1 MAGSNSQIG
10 ATARAASS
18 TVATGTVGPAEPAG
32 STTTEPATDGSAA
45 TGSTASTAD
54 PTSAAGTTDP
64 GPPAASTAASG
75 ASSATATGVVI
86 EKATSA
92 RAAAAAAAGGV
103 RPAAAY
109 SLDGDLGAV
118 QAGAAPITTPAHYA
132 IQTSLDAWGAQ
143 LNALLAAPLTAVNG
157 WLKMPVDLLNMFFV
171 SPIVGDTFAHRLN
184 GVATF
189 LNEFVPPFKMV
200 DGAPSIIT
208 PASVTAAALAGAIT
222 LMNTSQTVD
231 INHWIAEG
239 MSLAQALYDIASN
252 PVVNGLTA
260 NDMDGVIG
268 AARGAFLAPASVLDM
283 TVNVG
288 PAPNPVSLAMYV
300 VVVAIFRRFADVAT
314 DHQPVV
320 TDMAQTS
327 QHLPNDSGTTVSGYV
342 QFYDADGDPITS
354 YGFTEPNDSR
364 FTVTVVD
371 GTNGR
376 MNWTVWD
383 WNPLSS
389 DKSPKTLTFT
399 MTVLAQGDGQI
410 SVSKPYMPNGNETQK
425 TVTVTVYYNQA
436 VGSLT
441 NTVTSTS
448 AIGVVRGTVT
458 APQNPDNPMTYSLS
472 GASGGSAYTANG
484 GIIKLNQT
492 TGAYTYIPN
501 RASSATSDSFQLV
514 ATDSFGHIST
524 TTVTVPV
531 STASP
536 VTNINSSM
544 LGKVTGNLNVGAD
557 SGLMTYSLGIGPNA
571 ARGTVVVN
579 PDGSFTY
586 TRTAA
591 GHSQPTA
598 DSFTILG
605 TDSTGKTVTIATVN
619 VSPQVSNT
627 APVITQATTDVGSSD
642 ITKWSL
648 NTSTW
653 TQKTTGKITTTD
665 ADGDTLSYSL
675 VDPSSHTGV
684 TTTANGGT
692 VVFNSDGTY
701 TYTITKNQ
709 AYFHGAAKQGAAG
722 AAVNDS
728 FTVAVSDGYGGT
740 AYTTVTMAIYAVNTA
755 PTFTSEN
762 YTTSFLGSAKTVWM
776 LHVTDSDGD
785 NVGSSRGGTPGYD
798 TSNNKGVTG
807 SLDAG
812 GASLGYGSGTLT
824 ITLRDGY
831 YFVDNGVVRTDGSGN
846 KILATYSQTWT

>member
-1 MAGSNSQIG
+1 MN
-10 ATARAASS
+10 
-18 TVATGTVGPAEPAG
+18 
-32 STTTEPATDGSAA
+32 
-45 TGSTASTAD
+45 
-54 PTSAAGTTDP
+54 
-64 GPPAASTAASG
+64 
-75 ASSATATGVVI
+75 
-86 EKATSA
+86 
-92 RAAAAAAAGGV
+92 
-103 RPAAAY
+103 
-109 SLDGDLGAV
+109 GDLSAV
-118 QAGAAPITTPAHYA
+118 QAGAGPITTPAQYT
-132 IQTSLDAWGAQ
+132 IQTSLDAWAAQ
-143 LNALLAAPLTAVNG
+143 LDALMAAPLAAANA
-157 WLKMPVDLLNMFFV
+157 WLKFPL
-171 SPIVGDTFAHRLN
+171 
-184 GVATF
+184 TF
-189 LNEFVPPFKMV
+189 LNAFFTPSIVVDRLSYGLNGLATLMDQFVPPFKMV
-200 DGAPSIIT
+200 DGAPSTIT
-208 PASVTAAALAGAIT
+208 QASVTAAVLAGAIT

-231 INHWIAEG
+231 INHWIAEVVSIG
-239 MSLAQALYDIASN
+239 QALYDIAQN
-252 PVVNGLTA
+252 PVINGLTA
-260 NDMDGVIG
+260 NDLDGVVG
-268 AARGAFLAPASVLDM
+268 AARSAFLSPKTVLDM
-283 TVNVG
+283 AINIG

-300 VVVAIFRRFADVAT
+300 VVVAIFQRFAGVAT

-320 TDMAQTS
+320 TDMQQTS
-327 QHLPNDSGTTVSGYV
+327 QHLPNGSGTTVSGYV

-354 YGFTEPNDSR
+354 FGFTEPNDSR

-410 SVSKPYMPNGNETQK
+410 SVSRPYMPNGNETKK

-436 VGSLT
+436 VGTLT
-441 NTVTSTS
+441 STVDSTS
-448 AIGVVRGTVT
+448 ALGVVRGSVT
-458 APQNPDNPMTYSLS
+458 APQNPDNPTTYSLS
-472 GASGGSAYTANG
+472 GASGGSAYSANG
-484 GIIKLNQT
+484 GIVKLNPT

-514 ATDSFGHIST
+514 STDKFGHTST

-536 VTNINSSM
+536 VTNINSST
-544 LGKVTGNLNVGAD
+544 LGKVTGNLNIGAD
-557 SGLMTYSLGIGPNA
+557 SGLMTYSLGVGPNA

-579 PDGSFTY
+579 ADGSFTY
-586 TRTAA
+586 TRTAP
-591 GHSQPTA
+591 GHTQPTP

-627 APVITQATTDVGSSD
+627 APVITQTTTDVGSSNQS
-642 ITKWSL
+642 KWGL

-653 TQKTTGKITTTD
+653 TQTTTGKITTTD
-665 ADGDTLSYSL
+665 ADGDTRSYSL
-675 VDPSSHTGV
+675 VDPSSHAGV

-692 VVFNSDGTY
+692 VAFNADGTY
-701 TYTITKNQ
+701 TYTITKNR

-740 AYTTVTMAIYAVNTA
+740 AYTTVTMAIYAVNSA
-755 PTFTSEN
+755 PTFTNEN
-762 YTTSFLGSAKTVWM
+762 YTTSFLGSAKTVWL
-776 LHVTDSDGD
+776 LHTTDDDGD

-798 TSNNKGVTG
+798 TSNNKNVTG
-807 SLDAG
+807 SLDTG

-846 KILATYSQTWT
+846 KVLATYSQTWT